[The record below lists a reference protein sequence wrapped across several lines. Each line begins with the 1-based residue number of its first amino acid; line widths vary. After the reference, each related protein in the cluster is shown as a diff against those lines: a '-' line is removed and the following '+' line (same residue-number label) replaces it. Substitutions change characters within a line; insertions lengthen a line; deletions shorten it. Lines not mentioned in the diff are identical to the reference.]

1 LLFLQAKVASERVGA
16 TTKRAEAG
24 TATD

>member
-1 LLFLQAKVASERVGA
+1 LLFMQAKVASERVGA

>member
-1 LLFLQAKVASERVGA
+1 LFLQAKVAAERVGA